1 MSGSSPQKD
10 GVLGLEQLKPEE
22 QEALRDFWKV
32 YDVHYDEISDAA
44 TAGLRVDPELGPLI
58 ESMPEEQVLTQRQ
71 VSRELMQK
79 AIEEGDWGPYIEN
92 LRTQGAVYAETGLSF
107 AAWFRAVDEVR
118 PLATKH
124 LFDGYRDD
132 PERLV
137 MVLSGM
143 NRFFDAA
150 LTIIGEEYLRV
161 KERIISQQQQAI
173 RELSTPVLQI
183 NDELLLLPMVGVV
196 DSHRA
201 RQMTDQLLKAIH
213 QKRARVVVIDI
224 TGVPTVDSMVANH
237 LVQAVEAARL
247 LGARA
252 VVTGVSAEVAQT
264 LVRIGVDLSR
274 LDTEGDLQKGLEAG
288 RAHIGLQLAP
298 IEP

>member
-1 MSGSSPQKD
+1 MKASSPKQ
-10 GVLGLEQLKPEE
+10 GNLGLDRLGPEE

-32 YDVHYDEISDAA
+32 YDAHYDEISEAA
-44 TAGLRVDPELGPLI
+44 ADHLKDDPEVGPLI
-58 ESMPEEQVLTQRQ
+58 ESIPEDQRAAQ
-71 VSRELMQK
+71 NRVSRELMQK
-79 AIEEGDWGPYIEN
+79 AIEEADWGPYMEH
-92 LRTQGAVYAETGLSF
+92 LRSQGSVYAEGGLSF
-107 AAWFRAVDEVR
+107 GAWFRIVDEVR
-118 PLATKH
+118 PMATQH
-124 LFDGYRDD
+124 LFDAYRDD
-132 PERLV
+132 TERLV
-137 MVLSGM
+137 RVVSEM

-150 LTIIGEEYLRV
+150 LTVIGEEYLRV

-183 NDELLLLPMVGVV
+183 NEDLLLLPIVGVV

-247 LGARA
+247 LGAKA
-252 VVTGVSAEVAQT
+252 VITGVSAEVAQT

-274 LDTEGDLQKGLEAG
+274 IDTEGDLQKGIEAG
-288 RAHIGLQLAP
+288 RTEMGLKLVP
-298 IEP
+298 IEDD